1 MDYSNSTFWMANR
14 LATECV
20 EISNDPACLDKGGF
34 WAVVNTFEGEWI
46 CARFANV
53 ISSKLPDTNWQGVSG
68 QWQSSQTQKEF
79 ESNVNLIKERIA
91 EGHIYQVNLCRVLT
105 TACQQSLLG
114 LAGKLQQSNP
124 APFASYL
131 NLPGIEIASASPE
144 LFLERNGEVI
154 KTTPIKGTSKV
165 DDFGEKDRA
174 ENVMIVDLMRNDFG
188 VICKPGS
195 VDVPR
200 LLSSESHPGL
210 FHLVSDITGRLSAG
224 MSWSKILTSLLPAGS
239 ISGAPKSSAL
249 KLIKEI
255 EKIDRGPYCGVIGW
269 IDNDQALLSVGI
281 RIFWSQNDGRINFGT
296 GAGITW
302 QSDAASEWEETQLK
316 AKRLIAI
323 ASGAIF

>member
-53 ISSKLPDTNWQGVSG
+53 ISSKLPHTNWQGVSG
-68 QWQSSQTQKEF
+68 QWQSSQTQEEF

>member
-1 MDYSNSTFWMANR
+1 
-14 LATECV
+14 
-20 EISNDPACLDKGGF
+20 
-34 WAVVNTFEGEWI
+34 
-46 CARFANV
+46 
-53 ISSKLPDTNWQGVSG
+53 
-68 QWQSSQTQKEF
+68 
-79 ESNVNLIKERIA
+79 
-91 EGHIYQVNLCRVLT
+91 
-105 TACQQSLLG
+105 
-114 LAGKLQQSNP
+114 
-124 APFASYL
+124 
-131 NLPGIEIASASPE
+131 

-188 VICKPGS
+188 AICKPGS

-281 RIFWSQNDGRINFGT
+281 RIFWSKNDGRINFGT

>member
-79 ESNVNLIKERIA
+79 ESNVKLIKERIA

-105 TACQQSLLG
+105 TTCQQSLLG

-188 VICKPGS
+188 AICKPGS

>member
-53 ISSKLPDTNWQGVSG
+53 ISSKLPHTNWQGVSG
-68 QWQSSQTQKEF
+68 LWQSSQTQEEF

-105 TACQQSLLG
+105 TTCQQSLLG

-224 MSWSKILTSLLPAGS
+224 ISWSKILTSLLPAGS

-281 RIFWSQNDGRINFGT
+281 RIFWSHNDGRINFGT

>member
-68 QWQSSQTQKEF
+68 KWQSSQTQKEF

-114 LAGKLQQSNP
+114 LAGKLQKNNP

-131 NLPGIEIASASPE
+131 KLPGIEIASASPE

-188 VICKPGS
+188 AICKPGS

-224 MSWSKILTSLLPAGS
+224 ISWSKILTSLLPAGS

>member
-53 ISSKLPDTNWQGVSG
+53 ISSKLPHTNWQGVSG
-68 QWQSSQTQKEF
+68 LWQSSQTQEEF

-131 NLPGIEIASASPE
+131 KLPGIEIASASPE

-188 VICKPGS
+188 AICKPGS

>member
-68 QWQSSQTQKEF
+68 LWQSSQTQEEF

-188 VICKPGS
+188 AICKPGS

-224 MSWSKILTSLLPAGS
+224 ISWSKILTSLLPAGS

>member
-20 EISNDPACLDKGGF
+20 EISNDPACLDRGGF
-34 WAVVNTFEGEWI
+34 WAVVNTFEGQWI

-188 VICKPGS
+188 AICKPGS

>member
-53 ISSKLPDTNWQGVSG
+53 ISSKLPHTNWQGVSG
-68 QWQSSQTQKEF
+68 LWQSSQTQEEF

-224 MSWSKILTSLLPAGS
+224 ISWSKILTSLLPAGS

-281 RIFWSQNDGRINFGT
+281 RIFWTQNDGRINFGT